1 LTKPIIV
8 IGGGGHAKVLLE
20 ILRKQGANILAVI
33 APEPIGESAVLAGL
47 KQYFSD
53 EDVFTFNPADI
64 LLVNGI
70 GSLPNNTLRH
80 TIYEKYTAAGYSF
93 ASVVSNNSTVSEYCS
108 LSQGVQIMPGAIVN
122 VDVVIGE
129 NTIINSGAIIEHD
142 CDIGR
147 HNHVAPGA
155 ALSGSVKTGDYVH
168 IGTGARVIQSLNIG
182 SNCLIAAGATLTK
195 NIATGNKLYSAKPY
209 LQEGSVK

>member
-1 LTKPIIV
+1 MTKPVVI
-8 IGGGGHAKVLLE
+8 IGGGGHAKVLIA
-20 ILRKQGANILAVI
+20 ILRKQDANILAVI

-53 EDVFTFNPADI
+53 EDVFTFNPTEI

-80 TIYEKYTAAGYSF
+80 TIYEKHTAAGYTF
-93 ASVVSNNSTVSEYCS
+93 ASVISNDATVSEYCT

-122 VDVVIGE
+122 VDVAIGE
-129 NTIINSGAIIEHD
+129 NTIINSGAILEHD

-147 HNHVAPGA
+147 HNHIAPGA
-155 ALSGSVKTGDYVH
+155 ALSGSVKTGNYVH
-168 IGTGARVIQSLNIG
+168 IGTGARVIQSLSIG
-182 SNCLIAAGATLTK
+182 NHCLIAAGATLTK

-209 LQEGSVK
+209 LQEGSVR